1 MTVTTKPIV
10 TMFYSVEH
18 HPGITDR
25 DAMLRCLGGNTGN
38 LLFRYAL
45 QERMIDCSNCQI
57 LPLPSTLDVF
67 RSLDASTCRQ
77 VLSSALVIYPV
88 ANLLRPSKEFEA
100 NPAVQAE
107 TEFVT
112 HLSQLFE
119 GPFLVMG
126 LGYQGRLRPEAV
138 GTRDLHPL
146 QVEMLDALLQHTPF
160 SRLALALL
168 ALQQL
173 HPHLRTLHTSV
184 YAVRSDVLLSA
195 LGMWVCGAGL
205 PAVVAWLAAA
215 QVYVYCWADIAWCTA
230 RVRFARMG

>member
-1 MTVTTKPIV
+1 MPVDGIGPSMSCREMHEQSLCSAIGSWRTNEAMTVTTKPIV

-25 DAMLRCLGGNTGN
+25 DAMLRYLGGNTGN

-45 QERMIDCSNCQI
+45 QERIVDCSNCQI

-67 RSLDASTCRQ
+67 RSLDARTCRQ
-77 VLSSALVIYPV
+77 VLSSDLVIYPV

-112 HLSQLFE
+112 HFSQLFE

-146 QVEMLDALLQHTPF
+146 QVEMLDA
-160 SRLALALL
+160 
-168 ALQQL
+168 
-173 HPHLRTLHTSV
+173 
-184 YAVRSDVLLSA
+184 
-195 LGMWVCGAGL
+195 
-205 PAVVAWLAAA
+205 
-215 QVYVYCWADIAWCTA
+215 
-230 RVRFARMG
+230 